1 MDIINC
7 LLEDGVRVINKLLAL
22 AKSPDLDIAN
32 KARTTLETM
41 KYIAEYA
48 IEDIY
53 ENELTGDY
61 VE

>member
-1 MDIINC
+1 MNNVDS
-7 LLEDGVRVINKLLAL
+7 LLEDGVRVINNLLAL

-53 ENELTGDY
+53 ENELIGDY